1 MAGQLGSQSWG
12 ATTMQGNDFDSTI
25 KTIFQRLFKVQ
36 PEALTDSIG
45 WNDLEQWDSL
55 GHLELL
61 DALREAFRVE
71 IPPEEALEMSTIGAI
86 KRVVQKLALEEEV
99 FE

>member
-1 MAGQLGSQSWG
+1 
-12 ATTMQGNDFDSTI
+12 MQGNHLDTTI
-25 KTIFQRLFKVQ
+25 KAIFRRLFQVQ
-36 PEALTDSIG
+36 PEALTDAIG

-71 IPPEEALEMSTIGAI
+71 IPPEEALEMSTVGAI
-86 KRVVQKLALEEEV
+86 KRVVQKLSLEEQV